1 MRAVLALFALVA
13 GTTSVL
19 AATKK
24 KSVTAHIMFGE
35 IQNYQV
41 EDHVADQ
48 LLARE
53 AGIDAL

>member
-1 MRAVLALFALVA
+1 MRAGLALSALLA
-13 GTTSVL
+13 NATSVI
-19 AATKK
+19 AAKS

-41 EDHVADQ
+41 EDHVADP
-48 LLARE
+48 LLAQE